1 MLARTFPALTHPG
14 RFPGVPRQPRPN
26 LYKGSVSFSASLCV
40 SESGAMK
47 KVLIPFTDPFYL
59 PGVRVNLILKTLLPA
74 LMLLAA
80 CM

>member
-1 MLARTFPALTHPG
+1 
-14 RFPGVPRQPRPN
+14 
-26 LYKGSVSFSASLCV
+26 
-40 SESGAMK
+40 MK